1 MQTMAL
7 SFTEL
12 KQNTCWSRTGVRHV
26 QKKKHWNIK
35 TYMYVQLNYWKK
47 EKYCNNVKTKIKSFS
62 VKTLPLV
69 KPIYYYDDY

>member
-35 TYMYVQLNYWKK
+35 TYVRSTKLL
-47 EKYCNNVKTKIKSFS
+47 EKGEILQQCEDKNKVFFC
-62 VKTLPLV
+62 
-69 KPIYYYDDY
+69 